1 MNQNEQPVQGAE
13 HGVTHGEVRLF
24 LWEKFQG
31 SAEGKPVVV
40 LAHGSATGGRE
51 SFDLQ
56 VPGVPGTSLMDFL
69 AQAGFDV
76 FALDARGFG
85 RSTRPEEGVSTEQ
98 AAEDL
103 NAVVDHVLALRGV
116 SQVHLLGWSWG
127 TQYGGQFLMQHG
139 HKVARYVSY
148 AQQHP
153 ESPDL
158 AARRHRLPTFQR
170 APYLRITE
178 QGWKLRFDSMTPPEV
193 NDPRI
198 VDTFAR
204 AAAEVETKSPTGPHV
219 DLLMRQPLIDAARMP
234 VPTLM
239 IHGQYDDV
247 SDLAGLLPFFAA
259 VPNPDKQYT
268 VIPAGGHM
276 LHLQQGRGAF
286 QRAVGAWFARG

>member
-1 MNQNEQPVQGAE
+1 MKKDEQPIQSAE
-13 HGVTHGEVRLF
+13 HWVTQGEVRLF
-24 LWEKFQG
+24 LWEKYQG
-31 SAEGKPVVV
+31 NAEGKPVVV
-40 LAHGSATGGRE
+40 VAHGSATGGRE

-56 VPGVPGTSLMDFL
+56 VPDVPGTSFMDCL
-69 AQAGFDV
+69 ARAGFDV
-76 FALDARGFG
+76 FALDVRGFG
-85 RSTRPEEGVSTEQ
+85 RSTRPEDGVSTEQ
-98 AAEDL
+98 AAADL

-127 TQYGGQFLMQHG
+127 TQYGGQFLMAHG
-139 HKVARYVSY
+139 HKAARYASF

-170 APYLRITE
+170 APYLRISE
-178 QGWKLRFDSMTPPEV
+178 PGWKMRFDSMTPPEV

-219 DLLMRQPLIDAARMP
+219 DLLMRQPLIDATRIT
-234 VPTLM
+234 VPTLL

-247 SDLAGLLPFFAA
+247 SDVPGLSPFFNAL
-259 VPNPDKQYT
+259 PNPDKQYT
-268 VIPAGGHM
+268 VIPGGGHM
-276 LHLQQGRGAF
+276 LHLQQGRERF
-286 QRAVGAWFARG
+286 QRVVVEWFARP

>member
-13 HGVTHGEVRLF
+13 HGVTRGDVHLF
-24 LWEKFQG
+24 VWEKFQG
-31 SAEGKPVVV
+31 RAEGKPVVV

-85 RSTRPEEGVSTEQ
+85 RSTRPEDGVSTEQ

-103 NAVVDHVLALRGV
+103 NAAVDHVLALRGV

-139 HKVARYVSY
+139 HKVTRYVSY

-219 DLLMRQPLIDAARMP
+219 DLLMRQPLIDATRIT

-247 SDLAGLLPFFAA
+247 SDLPGLLPFFTAL
-259 VPNPDKQYT
+259 PNPDKQYT

-276 LHLQQGRGAF
+276 LHLQQGRGPF
-286 QRAVGAWFARG
+286 QRAVAAWFARD